1 MKKSHDWIV
10 IGAGIT
16 GAALSYELAC
26 VGFSVLLIEQN
37 SILNG
42 ATRFGYGGISY
53 WSGTSDLT
61 RQLCLESI
69 ERHRQLPIELDAD
82 TQFRE
87 LDLLL
92 TLDLEQDPDEIL
104 AQYANCHIPPDFFSV
119 EQACEAEP
127 LLNPDAIAGAVR
139 FGHAHINPP
148 LLVTAYLKALVQL
161 GGEIIHEPVVKLNQV
176 GNKIVGVSTTHHEYA
191 GANVVVCAGGLSR
204 SLLKASGIS
213 TRLYFTHAEVIETEP
228 TDLELRTMIMPA
240 NTRRYQ
246 LEADTSKAECD
257 RLWDEVGHEL
267 LPASVDVGAIQFCD
281 RRLKL
286 GQLSRV
292 LTDPNGKTEP
302 DQSEAEIR
310 AKVANLLPKLANL
323 DGKWHHCL
331 VAFSHDGLPLIG
343 ALPDLPN
350 LYLFSGFTSPMV
362 YVPPLAVRF
371 ATQVSQSSASIDDSI
386 SDKLISQLSPL
397 RFA

>member
-1 MKKSHDWIV
+1 MNKSHDWIV

-16 GAALSYELAC
+16 GAALSYELAR
-26 VGFSVLLIEQN
+26 VGFSVLLIEQS

-92 TLDLEQDPDEIL
+92 TVHNEQDPDEIL
-104 AQYANCHIPPDFFSV
+104 AQYANCHIQPDFFSV
-119 EQACEAEP
+119 KQACEAEP
-127 LLNPDAIAGAVR
+127 LLSPDAIAGAVR

-148 LLVTAYLKALVQL
+148 LLVAAYLKALVQL
-161 GGEIIHEPVVKLNQV
+161 GGEIIHEPVVKLNQA

-267 LPASVDVGAIQFCD
+267 LPASVDVGAIQFGD

-302 DQSEAEIR
+302 AQSEAEIR

-371 ATQVSQSSASIDDSI
+371 AAQVSQSSTSI
-386 SDKLISQLSPL
+386 SDPISDRLISQLSPL